1 MTDMLGSSLIFDDIS
16 LSNESSSSNALN
28 IGLKSNPIE
37 SRIEL
42 FMNSS
47 VNITERTYQIVL
59 YAGKY

>member
-1 MTDMLGSSLIFDDIS
+1 MTDMLGSSLIFGDIS
-16 LSNESSSSNALN
+16 LSNESSSSNVLN

>member
-1 MTDMLGSSLIFDDIS
+1 MTDMLGSSLIFGDIS
-16 LSNESSSSNALN
+16 LSNESSSSNVLN

-59 YAGKY
+59 YEGKY